1 MLGSRRGYL
10 KSTVSITQTNDNL
23 STHPV
28 AVYLAARSA
37 RRFRR
42 TALPDMVMIEGFVP
56 ELVRFLAE

>member
-10 KSTVSITQTNDNL
+10 KSTVSITQTNDSL
-23 STHPV
+23 STHPA

-37 RRFRR
+37 RRSHR
-42 TALPDMVMIEGFVP
+42 TALPDMVLTEGFVP